1 MTAWTKDQAD
11 HRIELPLT
19 GVDCMRTLHRW
30 MSEWEDDDRWQ
41 LLRLSL
47 HEWVANM
54 LQHATFGPQHPRLSV
69 FIKRVG
75 HRIEALIEDNSEGFD
90 LYAVPQARFHQFPDR
105 GMGITL
111 MQMCSDQLEYRLSPA
126 QNKLFF
132 SIPLRAEQLSLVP
145 YRAPGVVAS
154 GLPTAA

>member
-1 MTAWTKDQAD
+1 MQA
-11 HRIELPLT
+11 
-19 GVDCMRTLHRW
+19 LHAW

-47 HEWVANM
+47 HEWAANM
-54 LQHATFGPQHPRLSV
+54 LQHASFGPQCPRLTA
-69 FIKRVG
+69 FIKKVG
-75 HRIEALIEDNSEGFD
+75 SRIEALVEDNSEGFD
-90 LYAVPQARFHQFPDR
+90 LHAVPKAHFHQFPER

-111 MQMCSDQLEYRLSPA
+111 MQMCSDELEYTRSSTS
-126 QNKLFF
+126 NKLFF
-132 SIPLRAEQLSLVP
+132 SIPLSTEQLSLVP